1 MARAMSGARR
11 WSALRVNTVLQTLE
25 ALRVNTVLQT
35 LYLSSNGLDDVGG
48 KAVGGEVLHVTTG
61 LQALDSL
68 LARVN

>member
-11 WSALRVNTVLQTLE
+11 WSALH
-25 ALRVNTVLQT
+25 VNTVLQT

-48 KAVGGEVLHVTTG
+48 KAVGEVLHVNTG

>member
-11 WSALRVNTVLQTLE
+11 WS

-48 KAVGGEVLHVTTG
+48 KAVGEVLHVTTG

>member
-1 MARAMSGARR
+1 MARAMSGARP

-48 KAVGGEVLHVTTG
+48 KAVGEVLHVNTG